1 MFDDSH
7 VLISQSSLPMYLLST
22 LALLFVKQ
30 FILLFLL
37 TENVFASHTFLY
49 SLSPDSQR
57 WPTVGRYRVDVASF
71 ETVAL
76 PELEV
81 ICLVLTFRLVGIR
94 FLFPEFDI

>member
-1 MFDDSH
+1 
-7 VLISQSSLPMYLLST
+7 MYLLSA

-37 TENVFASHTFLY
+37 TENIFASHTFLY
-49 SLSPDSQR
+49 SLSPESQR

-71 ETVAL
+71 ETIAL

-81 ICLVLTFRLVGIR
+81 ICLVLPFRLVG
-94 FLFPEFDI
+94 D